1 MQTAFD
7 NPPRL
12 ANEGFT
18 RALVRPPGATFADG
32 LTTSALGTPNLE
44 LALLQHAR
52 YCEALAECG
61 LGVQTIPA
69 DARFP
74 DGTFVEDTAV
84 ITPRG
89 AILTR
94 PGAES
99 RREEVHG
106 IAAALAD
113 DVPDLA
119 RIVPPGTLDGGD
131 VCQVEDRFFIGLSR
145 RTNADGARQLA
156 DWLTAG
162 GYSSTL
168 VEVPP
173 GAGLLHLKTGLTW
186 LGNGRLL
193 ICEACAALPEFH
205 RYEQVRVQS
214 GEEYAANCLPLGGRV
229 LIPAG
234 FPAAERRL
242 QELGYATLS
251 LDMSEFRKMDG
262 GLTCLSLRF

>member
-1 MQTAFD
+1 MQTTGD

-12 ANEGFT
+12 ANGAFT

-32 LTTSALGTPNLE
+32 LTTSALGTPDLE
-44 LALLQHAR
+44 LVLLQHAR
-52 YCEALAECG
+52 YCEALMECG
-61 LGVQTIPA
+61 LRVQTLPA
-69 DARFP
+69 ESRFP

-89 AILTR
+89 AILAR
-94 PGAES
+94 PGAEG
-99 RREEVHG
+99 RREEVSD

-113 DVPDLA
+113 DFPQLA

-131 VCQVEDRFFIGLSR
+131 VCPVEDRYFIGLSR

-156 DWLTAG
+156 DWLAAG

-168 VEVPP
+168 VEVTP
-173 GAGLLHLKTGLTW
+173 GMGLLHLKTGLTW
-186 LGNGRLL
+186 LGDGRLL
-193 ICEACAALPEFH
+193 VCEALAAVPEFR
-205 RYEQVRVQS
+205 RYEQVRVPS

-234 FPAAERRL
+234 FPATERRL
-242 QELGYATLS
+242 QVLGYATLS